1 MSQRN
6 ISPTLLNDAE
16 YTLPSDDEIPR
27 NTHLRLWMFPFS
39 PGTPRAERDR
49 WIFAGRLGRG
59 VAIGLI
65 LLVVAWYARIVIL
78 GS

>member
-6 ISPTLLNDAE
+6 VSPTLLSDAE
-16 YTLPSDDEIPR
+16 YFHPSDDDIPR
-27 NTHLRLWMFPFS
+27 NTHLRLWMFPYS
-39 PGTPRAERDR
+39 PNTPRAERDK
-49 WIFAGRLGRG
+49 WIFAGRVGRG

-65 LLVVAWYARIVIL
+65 LLVVAWYLRMIIL